1 MPQRVNG
8 VVVTDHK
15 IQCPARVLISGSSG
29 VGKTMAIEMLIRQSK
44 FSHEFT
50 KIYYFQP
57 TEYDR
62 PNVDWHKTM
71 DIEVIYSN
79 EIPDAKFWDTVE
91 KDSLCVFDDLWYE
104 VSESAEMSKAF
115 KVHSR
120 KKRVTLVVVTQ
131 NFYESTKY
139 RRNVRNNCNY
149 FILFNNHGDKGINER
164 AATQLGFKKEYKLA
178 AEYAFK
184 DRFGFIL
191 IDASPDIENE
201 DLRVQTYY
209 LNKTIKIPDFDC
221 NYSLCFS

>member
-1 MPQRVNG
+1 MV
-8 VVVTDHK
+8 
-15 IQCPARVLISGSSG
+15 
-29 VGKTMAIEMLIRQSK
+29 
-44 FSHEFT
+44 
-50 KIYYFQP
+50 
-57 TEYDR
+57 
-62 PNVDWHKTM
+62 
-71 DIEVIYSN
+71 YSN

-91 KDSLCVFDDLWYE
+91 KDSLSVFDDLWHE

-120 KKRVTLVVVTQ
+120 KKCVSLIVVTQ

-164 AATQLGFKKEYKLA
+164 AAAQLGFKQEYKLA

-191 IDASPDIENE
+191 IDASPDIEN
-201 DLRVQTYY
+201 DALRVQTYY
-209 LNKTIKIPDFDC
+209 LNKTITTPDFDC
-221 NYSLCFS
+221 NYSLCFN